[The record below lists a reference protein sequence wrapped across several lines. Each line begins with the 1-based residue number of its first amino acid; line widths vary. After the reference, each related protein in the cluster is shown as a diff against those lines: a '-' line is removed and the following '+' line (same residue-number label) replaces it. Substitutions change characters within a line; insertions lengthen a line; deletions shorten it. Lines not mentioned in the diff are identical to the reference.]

1 MPNRTRILLVDDH
14 PVVREGLRTFVAT
27 RADFQ
32 VVADAATAD
41 EALALV
47 QAHQPDVILLD
58 LDLNGAS
65 GLDLLPAML
74 QAAPAARALVLTGI
88 RDVKV
93 HQEALARGARGLL
106 LKDQA
111 AAMLLKAIEKVQQGE
126 YWFERAV
133 LGRVLDRVIAPE
145 VPPADSDAGRIA
157 SLTAR
162 EREIIAL
169 VGKGLKNQ
177 QIADRLF
184 VSEKTVRNHLT
195 TIFAKLNVGD
205 RFELAIFAYR
215 HGLAQ
220 VPA

>member
-1 MPNRTRILLVDDH
+1 MASRTRILLVDDH
-14 PVVREGLRTFVAT
+14 PVVREGLRMFLTSRPQFE
-27 RADFQ
+27 
-32 VVADAATAD
+32 VVGEAATPD
-41 EALALV
+41 EALALA
-47 QAHQPDVILLD
+47 QAHQPDVLLLD

-65 GLDLLPAML
+65 GLDLLPAIL
-74 QAAPAARALVLTGI
+74 QITPAVRAIVLTGI

-111 AAMLLKAIEKVQQGE
+111 AAMLLKAIDKVQEGE
-126 YWFERAV
+126 YWFERAI
-133 LGRVLDRVIAPE
+133 LGRMLDRVIAPE
-145 VPPADSDAGRIA
+145 VPPADSEPGRIA

-177 QIADRLF
+177 QIADTLF

-195 TIFAKLNVGD
+195 TIFAKLHVTD

-215 HGLAQ
+215 HGLAR
-220 VPA
+220 VPV